1 MPGAATFGA
10 TNQGASSDTIQTNG
24 IVSGSGKNVDIKS
37 FVSVKAPQ
45 SDRQLAAVVAYYY
58 RFEASASDRKESISK
73 KDLEDVCRLAGRKR
87 IRFPAQTLSNA
98 LNDGYLDK
106 ADRGKYRIN
115 TVGENL
121 VAMVLPSS
129 EGSAKVSRTLK
140 PKNRGKKAPKR
151 KPRRS

>member
-1 MPGAATFGA
+1 MPGAATSGA
-10 TNQGASSDTIQTNG
+10 TNPAGSSDTTQTKG
-24 IVSGSGKNVDIKS
+24 VGSASGQNVDIKS
-37 FVSVKAPQ
+37 FVDVKAPQ
-45 SDRQLAAVVAYYY
+45 SDRQLAAIVAYYY
-58 RFEASASDRKESISK
+58 RFEAPASDRKESISK
-73 KDLEDVCRLAGRKR
+73 KDLEDACRLAGRKR
-87 IRFPAQTLSNA
+87 IRYPAQTLNNA

-129 EGSAKVSRTLK
+129 EGSAKISRTLK